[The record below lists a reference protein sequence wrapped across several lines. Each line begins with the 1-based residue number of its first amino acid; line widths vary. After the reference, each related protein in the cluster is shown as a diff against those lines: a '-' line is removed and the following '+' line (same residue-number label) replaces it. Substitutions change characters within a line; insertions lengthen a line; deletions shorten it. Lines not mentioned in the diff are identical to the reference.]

1 MLYIYILNSSTSYTK
16 LMFTNTHR
24 SRRYDSKRSYTI
36 AANTIYEN
44 FHPVYQIR
52 RGFWFAGVSGTQ
64 LEDQFGTPLIT
75 IEKDFRVFTA
85 SIYRLLSND
94 GRELA
99 NIKKP
104 FSLFRAEINTIYGR
118 FTLKNLSIPSD
129 GMFILVNGNNQMVAK
144 CARGVVEIPGNQNQ
158 ALILAMII
166 VIRFLTP
173 APPNNSYGGVR

>member
-1 MLYIYILNSSTSYTK
+1 
-16 LMFTNTHR
+16 MFTNTHR

-36 AANTIYEN
+36 VSNIPIRKSFTIYEN

-52 RGFWFAGVSGTQ
+52 GRFWSAGISGMQ
-64 LEDQFGTPLIT
+64 LEDRFGTPLIT
-75 IEKDFRVFTA
+75 IEKDFKIFTA
-85 SIYRLLSND
+85 SIYRLISNYD

-99 NIKKP
+99 NIRKP
-104 FSLFRAEINTIYGR
+104 FSQSRAEINTVYGP
-118 FTLKNLSIPSD
+118 FTLKNHFAPSD
-129 GMFILVNGNNQMVAK
+129 GMFALFNANNQMVANYG
-144 CARGVVEIPGNQNQ
+144 RDVVEIPGNQNQ